1 MNLGG
6 KSLAVLTPMYGGMA
20 MCNYLESFLQ
30 LLILC
35 QQEKISFA
43 YAFTFNESL
52 VTRAR
57 NRLADEYLKNMTST
71 HALFID
77 ADIGF
82 EPAHVLEML
91 KHDKDIAGAPCSKK
105 GLRWDRVVKA
115 VERQRAQYRPDELAG
130 VAGDFV
136 FNHEP
141 FAGKREIK
149 LSEPQEMRNV
159 GTGLMLVRRNVFE
172 KFREAY
178 PDRWYTNKGDPQALP
193 GQIHDFFR
201 VGVDQ
206 KTRTYDSEDYCFCQ
220 DAQAIGFKTWL
231 MPWVKTTHMG
241 SFKYV
246 GDMER
251 VAALVGEL

>member
-91 KHDKDIAGAPCSKK
+91 KHDKDIAGA
-105 GLRWDRVVKA
+105 
-115 VERQRAQYRPDELAG
+115 
-130 VAGDFV
+130 
-136 FNHEP
+136 
-141 FAGKREIK
+141 
-149 LSEPQEMRNV
+149 
-159 GTGLMLVRRNVFE
+159 
-172 KFREAY
+172 
-178 PDRWYTNKGDPQALP
+178 
-193 GQIHDFFR
+193 
-201 VGVDQ
+201 
-206 KTRTYDSEDYCFCQ
+206 
-220 DAQAIGFKTWL
+220 
-231 MPWVKTTHMG
+231 
-241 SFKYV
+241 
-246 GDMER
+246 
-251 VAALVGEL
+251 